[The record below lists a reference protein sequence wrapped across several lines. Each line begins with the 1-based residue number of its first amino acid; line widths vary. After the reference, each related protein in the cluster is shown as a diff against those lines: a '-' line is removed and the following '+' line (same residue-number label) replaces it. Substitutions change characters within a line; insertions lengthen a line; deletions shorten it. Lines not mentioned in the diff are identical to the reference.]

1 MARMKRSPVLL
12 GSQRVHRHSGEK
24 NLDDL
29 DDEEWNLIYDLKKP
43 EQITIADDTHA
54 YQAFGTSLFT
64 APQEDILEGEGVF
77 WQQFTYSWFFFC
89 AAFYAELGSPR
100 LSHLVREEY
109 QTTAELQNSKTASE
123 IRSLILERL
132 PLFLHEHTH
141 TRTRVSFSWL
151 STNSNFVLKTFG
163 KLSVVKTL
171 KYGQLDLSKKEEATA
186 VARRVGSGPIQLL
199 ISENS
204 QIDMYE

>member
-1 MARMKRSPVLL
+1 MKRSPVLL

-24 NLDDL
+24 ILDDL
-29 DDEEWNLIYDLKKP
+29 DDEQWDLIYDLKKP

-54 YQAFGTSLFT
+54 YQAFGASLFT
-64 APQEDILEGEGVF
+64 APQEDILEGEGDIL
-77 WQQFTYSWFFFC
+77 TLIYIIMIPFC

-100 LSHLVREEY
+100 LSHLVREDY
-109 QTTAELQNSKTASE
+109 QTTAELQNSKIASE
-123 IRSLILERL
+123 LRSLILERL

-141 TRTRVSFSWL
+141 TRTRVSLSWL
-151 STNSNFVLKTFG
+151 STNNNFVLKTFG

-171 KYGQLDLSKKEEATA
+171 KYGELNLSKKEEATA
-186 VARRVGSGPIQLL
+186 VARRFGSGPIQLW
-199 ISENS
+199 IAGNS

>member
-1 MARMKRSPVLL
+1 MKRSPVLL
-12 GSQRVHRHSGEK
+12 GLQRVHRHSGEK

-29 DDEEWNLIYDLKKP
+29 DDEEWDLIYELKKP

-54 YQAFGTSLFT
+54 YQTFGTSLFT
-64 APQEDILEGEGVF
+64 APQEDILEGEEIF
-77 WQQFTYSWFFFC
+77 WIYILILESLFP
-89 AAFYAELGSPR
+89 AFYAELGSPR

-109 QTTAELQNSKTASE
+109 QTTAEIRNSKAATE

-141 TRTRVSFSWL
+141 ARTRVSFSWL
-151 STNSNFVLKTFG
+151 STNNNFVLKTFG

-171 KYGQLDLSKKEEATA
+171 KYGELNLSKKEEATA
-186 VARRVGSGPIQLL
+186 VARRVGSGAIQLW
-199 ISENS
+199 ITGNA